1 MKKQSYPDLVI
12 NAFQSVQAWKSL
24 ALLLMGMLLMAIT
37 AIIYQANNQKVLLIP
52 QNLAATAK
60 GPFTLNLGDPFSPD
74 YLTSIAK
81 GDVYPLLNWTGENI
95 DIQYGAFLS
104 RLSPA
109 VHAAQKEILLTEAK
123 KLVEDGVSQSF
134 YITRSYV
141 KGSEVSL
148 HGILVRTVA
157 GKEVFRG
164 KAVYALDYID
174 ANGQLLVNGVRQ
186 PSEEELRN

>member
-24 ALLLMGMLLMAIT
+24 ALLLMGMLICAVSLILYM
-37 AIIYQANNQKVLLIP
+37 ANNQKVLLIP
-52 QNLAATAK
+52 QNLGATAK
-60 GPFTLNLGDPFSPD
+60 APFTLNLGDPFSPD

-81 GDVYPLLNWTGENI
+81 GDIYPLLNWTGDNI
-95 DIQYGAFLS
+95 DTQYGAFLK

-109 VHAAQKEILLTEAK
+109 VHSAQKEQLINEMNKHL
-123 KLVEDGVSQSF
+123 EDGVSQSF

-141 KGSEVSL
+141 KGSEVTF
-148 HGILVRTVA
+148 HGIMVRMVA

-164 KAVYALDYID
+164 PAVYALDYID
-174 ANGQLLVNGVRQ
+174 ASGQLMVNGVRQ
-186 PSEEELRN
+186 PTEAELRN